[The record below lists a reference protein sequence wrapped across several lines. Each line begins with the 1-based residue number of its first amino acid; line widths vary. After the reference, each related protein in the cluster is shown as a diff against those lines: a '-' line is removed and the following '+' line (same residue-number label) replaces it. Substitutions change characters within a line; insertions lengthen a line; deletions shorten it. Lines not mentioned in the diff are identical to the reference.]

1 MNFRRLLSLVFT
13 LLILLPIYQ
22 AQGGARIALVIGNSN
37 YSGNNFLR
45 NPVHDAELMAQS
57 LESVGFEVV
66 LVLDANHAE
75 MNNALVDFS
84 RKMKEQ
90 NEAGLLYFAG
100 HGIQLNG
107 ENYLIPIGAKFEDE
121 NEIRLRTVR
130 VNDFLYTMENSNSGM
145 NIIILDACRN
155 NPIARSYRSAGG
167 GGLAI
172 VNAPRGSYVAYA
184 TSPGAVAL
192 DGKGDNSPFTAAL
205 ANAIRQPGLQIE
217 DVFKLTRAQVL
228 EVTDGKQLTWDS
240 SSITGK
246 FYFNGKPDQSA
257 AVESN
262 KPVLTLG
269 GKKKS
274 IFSPE
279 DWNKVSALLRKSGAD
294 LRAKEAK
301 AGWLLVKDN
310 SDVAILKNFA
320 SRHPGTV
327 EAGEALAR
335 ADVITNAFNTRV
347 ITKVGSTD
355 YSPIA
360 TFDSW
365 KVYHRDVEN
374 GKSCVTAAT
383 PRSSDN
389 PNVKWLFVESF
400 VKSTGQDTRH
410 QFSIGLSKLHAVDK
424 AELVIGDRKFPLKP
438 FAEGIFPRISLQH
451 SGIVS
456 SLISGSQA
464 WLNLQTKEGVK
475 TAALFNLTG
484 ITAALDKMD
493 RNCITL
499 FKD

>member
-1 MNFRRLLSLVFT
+1 MNFSKLVSFVIAV
-13 LLILLPIYQ
+13 LIVLPLHQ
-22 AQGGARIALVIGNSN
+22 ANSEPRFALVIGNSN
-37 YSGNNFLR
+37 YANTTFLK
-45 NPVHDAELMAQS
+45 NPVNDAQLMAQT
-57 LESVGFEVV
+57 LERAGFEVS
-66 LVLDANHAE
+66 LTLDADLKT
-75 MNNALVDFS
+75 MKRALIAFS
-84 RKMKEQ
+84 QTMKEK
-90 NEAGLLYFAG
+90 NEAGLLYYAG
-100 HGIQLNG
+100 HGLQVDG
-107 ENYLIPIGAKFEDE
+107 ENYLVPIDAVISNEEEIPIET
-121 NEIRLRTVR
+121 IR
-130 VNDFLYTMENSNSGM
+130 VNDFLFMMEKSTSDM
-145 NIIILDACRN
+145 KIIILDACRN
-155 NPIARSYRSAGG
+155 NPFARSFRSTGG

-172 VNAPRGSYVAYA
+172 VNAPRGSYIAYA

-192 DGKGDNSPFTAAL
+192 DGDGNNSPFTAAL
-205 ANAIRQPGLQIE
+205 AEAISQPDLQIE
-217 DVFKLTRAQVL
+217 EVFKLTRARVL
-228 EVTDGKQLTWDS
+228 ETTDGKQLPWDTT
-240 SSITGK
+240 SITGK
-246 FYFNGKPDQSA
+246 FYFNGAPQSA
-257 AVESN
+257 ALESN

-269 GKKKS
+269 GKKKP
-274 IFSPE
+274 IFNSE

-301 AGWLLVKDN
+301 AGWSLIKDN

-327 EAGEALAR
+327 EADEALAR
-335 ADVITNAFNTRV
+335 VDTITNAFNTRV
-347 ITKVGSTD
+347 INKVGSTD

-365 KVYHRDVEN
+365 KVYHRDIKN

-400 VKSTGQDTRH
+400 IKSTGLDTRH
-410 QFSIGLSKLHAVDK
+410 QFSIGLSKLHAIDK
-424 AELVIGDRKFPLKP
+424 AELVVGDKKFPLKP
-438 FAEGIFPRISLQH
+438 FTDGIFPRISLQN

-464 WLNLQTKEGVK
+464 WLNLQTREGVK

-484 ITAALDKMD
+484 ITAALDEMD

>member
-1 MNFRRLLSLVFT
+1 MYFNKLISLVVA
-13 LLILLPIYQ
+13 LLIVLPFHH
-22 AQGGARIALVIGNSN
+22 AKSEPRFALVIGNSN
-37 YSGNNFLR
+37 YANTTFLK
-45 NPVHDAELMAQS
+45 NPVNDAQLMAKT
-57 LESVGFEVV
+57 LERAGFEVS
-66 LVLDANHAE
+66 LTLDADLKT
-75 MNNALVDFS
+75 MKRALISFS
-84 RKMKEQ
+84 QTMKEK
-90 NEAGLLYFAG
+90 NEAGLLYYAG
-100 HGIQLNG
+100 HGLQVDG
-107 ENYLIPIGAKFEDE
+107 ENYLVPIDAVISNEEEIPIET
-121 NEIRLRTVR
+121 IR
-130 VNDFLYTMENSNSGM
+130 VNDFLFMMEKSTSDM
-145 NIIILDACRN
+145 KIIILDACRN
-155 NPIARSYRSAGG
+155 NPFARSFRSTGG

-172 VNAPRGSYVAYA
+172 VNAPRGSYIAYA

-192 DGKGDNSPFTAAL
+192 DGDGNNSPFTAAL
-205 ANAIRQPGLQIE
+205 AEAISQPELQIE
-217 DVFKLTRAQVL
+217 EVFKLTRARVL
-228 EVTDGKQLTWDS
+228 ETTDGKQLPWDTT
-240 SSITGK
+240 SITGK
-246 FYFNGKPDQSA
+246 FYFNGAPQST
-257 AVESN
+257 AVKSN

-269 GKKKS
+269 GKKKP
-274 IFSPE
+274 IFNPE

-301 AGWLLVKDN
+301 AGWLLIKDN

-320 SRHPGTV
+320 SRHPGTA

-335 ADVITNAFNTRV
+335 ADIITNAFKTRV
-347 ITKVGSTD
+347 IEKVGSTD

-365 KVYHRDVEN
+365 KVYHRDIKD

-400 VKSTGQDTRH
+400 TKSTGRDIRH
-410 QFSIGLSKLHAVDK
+410 QFSIGLSKLHAIDK
-424 AELVIGDRKFPLKP
+424 AELVVGDRKFPLKA
-438 FAEGIFPRISLQH
+438 FTDGIFPKIYLQN

-475 TAALFNLTG
+475 TAALFNLAG